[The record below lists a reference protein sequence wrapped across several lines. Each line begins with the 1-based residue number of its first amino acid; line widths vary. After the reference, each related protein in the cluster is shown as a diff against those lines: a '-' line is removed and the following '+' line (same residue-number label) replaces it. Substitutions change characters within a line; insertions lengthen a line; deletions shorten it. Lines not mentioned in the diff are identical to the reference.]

1 MDGCR
6 RDRSGNTG
14 VDISGKGMSNQC
26 LGGLSENLPDP
37 MVTWLVQN
45 ISQRVKG
52 EMHGRL
58 VGGQSQLPKGT
69 ARESWGPNA
78 T

>member
-14 VDISGKGMSNQC
+14 VDILGKGVSNQC

-58 VGGQSQLPKGT
+58 VGGP
-69 ARESWGPNA
+69 EPA

>member
-1 MDGCR
+1 MDSCR
-6 RDRSGNTG
+6 RDRSGNAS
-14 VDISGKGMSNQC
+14 VDISSKGVGNQC

-52 EMHGRL
+52 EMHSRL
-58 VGGQSQLPKGT
+58 VGGP
-69 ARESWGPNA
+69 EPA